1 MHTATSCI
9 RCPRQPAS
17 QRGVVTVVGMLFLI
31 ATVVASLALMLRIS
45 SNAVIDNQRQG
56 DSTAAFFLA
65 ESGLEQAQAALSA
78 GLVGNYTSD
87 TCTGVASTYNLA
99 RGSVR
104 VTAVSAPAT
113 CDNAGTT
120 PCSACTVTSV
130 GEVGFTK
137 RTLTQ
142 EIGLTVRNGVFCN
155 GATTDCSNT
164 PTQTWQLKL
173 KNSSAVAGVGLFN
186 LTYDEHGNNR
196 ATCATASNCRLQ
208 LDLSSPAA
216 GTNSVGLMGNAVL
229 IPSNATYPIYQTMTR
244 GGNDL
249 AEVGVFFLGTSAPS
263 LTGPT
268 ANPGAGSYWNTR
280 NNQTTSKTVGSNGSS
295 TGGTNDGTAT
305 SGGTCSAPSANTQD
319 CTSWCYGGDTLVFS
333 FASRV
338 TLLTD
343 ELTGVT
349 FGTNSGVGQNVAM
362 TRVAKYPS
370 ALLTGA
376 PANVDAEIWYA
387 RNPNFSGSSPLAVN
401 ASSYKGR
408 GSGAMGARWT
418 SNNTDATSISAST
431 QTLTVGASFTGY
443 PNQLISVGDTVS
455 WSGGGGSP
463 ACAAGASC
471 GTITGQVTPLLAG
484 EQLGG
489 RGRYSLSGSL
499 AVGAANNR
507 TWTVSSSVLRVS
519 ACTICYFAPGDSV
532 SGLVSGRT
540 ISTQASLDNGYGLT
554 EASGGVGRYTLSGT
568 PAYVASNS
576 NLYAGTP
583 GITLYLPSSSSQ
595 PLVTTPAMLIS
606 VKPGTGSGVMAP
618 GTTVTAVSAPNA
630 ATTAFT
636 VSTQPSTPLDGATL
650 CAGTCALFV
659 PGTDTTFALGGIT
672 SNFDGWAAGFTCL
685 EGVDLTPQVVTS
697 SSTTSGRW
705 TEPVQ

>member
-1 MHTATSCI
+1 
-9 RCPRQPAS
+9 
-17 QRGVVTVVGMLFLI
+17 
-31 ATVVASLALMLRIS
+31 
-45 SNAVIDNQRQG
+45 
-56 DSTAAFFLA
+56 
-65 ESGLEQAQAALSA
+65 
-78 GLVGNYTSD
+78 
-87 TCTGVASTYNLA
+87 
-99 RGSVR
+99 VR
-104 VTAVSAPAT
+104 VTAISAPAT
-113 CDNAGTT
+113 CDNTGTT
-120 PCSACTVTSV
+120 PCSSCTVTSV
-130 GEVGFTK
+130 GEVGFAK

-142 EIGLTVRNGVFCN
+142 EIGLADRNGVFCN

-173 KNSSAVAGVGLFN
+173 KNTSTVAGIGLFA
-186 LTYDEHGNNR
+186 LTYAEQGNNQ

-229 IPSNATYPIYQTMTR
+229 IPSNGTYPIYQTMTR
-244 GGNDL
+244 GSNDL
-249 AEVGVFFLGTSAPS
+249 AEVGAFFLGTSAPS

-268 ANPGAGSYWNTR
+268 ANPGAASYWNTDK
-280 NNQTTSKTVGSNGSS
+280 NQITSKTVGSNGSS

-305 SGGTCSAPSANTQD
+305 SGGSCSAPSASTQA

-333 FASRV
+333 FSSRV

-343 ELTGVT
+343 ALTGVT
-349 FGTNSGVGQNVAM
+349 FGTNSGVGQNIAM
-362 TRVAKYPS
+362 TRLQKYPS
-370 ALLTGA
+370 TGVTGA
-376 PANVDAEIWYA
+376 PIDVEAEIWYA
-387 RNPNFSGSSPLAVN
+387 RNPNFSGTSPLAVN

-408 GSGAMGARWT
+408 GTGAMGARWT
-418 SNNTDATSISAST
+418 SSNTDTTNVSAST

-443 PNQLISVGDTVS
+443 PNQVISVGDTVS

-463 ACAAGASC
+463 ACATGTNC

-507 TWTVSSSVLRVS
+507 IWTVSSSVLRVS
-519 ACTICYFAPGDSV
+519 ACTVCYFAPGDQV

-540 ISTQASLDNGYGLT
+540 ISSQTSLNNGYGLT

-583 GITLYLPSSSSQ
+583 GSTLYLPSTSSQ
-595 PLVTTPAMLIS
+595 PLVTTPAMLVS
-606 VKPGTGSGVMAP
+606 VKSGTGVMTP
-618 GTTVTAVSAPNA
+618 GTTVTSVSSPNA

-636 VSTQPSTPLDGATL
+636 VSAQPTTALDGASL
-650 CAGTCALFV
+650 CAGTCAFFV
-659 PGTDTTFALGGIT
+659 PGTNTTFALGGIT
-672 SNFDGWAAGFTCL
+672 SNFEGWAAGFTCL
-685 EGVDLTPQVVTS
+685 KGVDLTPQVVTS